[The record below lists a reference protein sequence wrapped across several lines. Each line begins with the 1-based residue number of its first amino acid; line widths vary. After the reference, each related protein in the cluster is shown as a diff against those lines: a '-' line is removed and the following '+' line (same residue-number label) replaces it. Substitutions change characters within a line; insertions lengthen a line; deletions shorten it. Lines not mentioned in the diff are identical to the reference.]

1 MFLDKKLVIFDLDG
15 TLIDSLGIW
24 SKVDAALVEELTN
37 GRVRLTDEEAY
48 ELRRSSLSVY
58 GEGSEAYFKY
68 CADIKEKFQVPDLTR
83 EEIHSLRYSI
93 AQRLLRTAVNWID
106 GAPEF
111 VLELKRRGLKL
122 ALCTTT
128 RRRNVEIYSRENE
141 LLRSR
146 LVIEDAF
153 DAIVTRDDVEKTKPD
168 PEAHG
173 KILDFFGFDA
183 KDALMIEDAA
193 TGCRAARAA
202 GIPVAAVKER
212 HSAEDEDEIRGI
224 ALKMYSGYAQML
236 EDLAAEEALRRP
248 EEMPGVH

>member
-1 MFLDKKLVIFDLDG
+1 MFLDKKLVVFDLDG

-24 SKVDAALVEELTN
+24 SKVDAALVEELTR
-37 GRVRLTDEEAY
+37 GRVKLSDDEAY

-83 EEIHSLRYSI
+83 EEIHALRYSI
-93 AQRLLRTAVNWID
+93 AQRLLRTSVNWID

-111 VLELKRRGLKL
+111 VLELKKRGIKL

-141 LLRSR
+141 LLRSK

-153 DAIVTRDDVEKTKPD
+153 DMIVTRDDVEKTKPD
-168 PEAHG
+168 PEAHE
-173 KILDFFGFDA
+173 KILARFGIDPQ
-183 KDALMIEDAA
+183 DALMLEDSVAGCIAA
-193 TGCRAARAA
+193 KSA

-212 HSAEDEDEIRGI
+212 HSAQDEEQIR
-224 ALKMYSGYAQML
+224 AAAVKMYSSYAQMHEEL
-236 EDLAAEEALRRP
+236 FAEEASGPSR
-248 EEMPGVH
+248 